1 MKQGFHNSKARQG
14 RQQILSNDIRA
25 QKMVSSFDTLIL
37 AIRKRPSSLGPRD
50 RRRGARLDLLH
61 RRFLSLS
68 LSAPPLSL
76 SPAQLHLRIWV
87 ARGFK

>member
-1 MKQGFHNSKARQG
+1 MKQGFHNSEARQG

-61 RRFLSLS
+61 HRLFSLSLS
-68 LSAPPLSL
+68 LSH
-76 SPAQLHLRIWV
+76 SPALLRSFIC
-87 ARGFK
+87 